1 MGVNLVPFVRN
12 FSISHED
19 ADEHSIQDGCI
30 TAGNHRLMRF
40 DFLTHNVGDTD
51 LNVGSPADHPE
62 WFEKSASHGHFHLK
76 NFNEFRL
83 FSSPGVQVV
92 KGYKQ
97 AFCLIDL
104 QRISPTANP
113 NPKFTSCNVG
123 QGVSAGWADIYAA
136 GLPCQ
141 FLVIDNVPDGEY
153 VLRSTTNVP
162 RYFAED
168 SYADNTI
175 CTGLRIVGDTVIE
188 IPIPFV
194 CDIEVPGNH
203 WAIVATILFGI
214 TNDAGGLEWVPGRGP
229 VPIDPWGP
237 LSPAE
242 RDVLTA
248 LAVSRLAVQIEDRDV
263 GAQVRTAAVNGVVK
277 AARQLQGQLR
287 TGHHI

>member
-12 FSISHED
+12 FFITHED

-30 TAGNHRLMRF
+30 TAGNHRLLRF
-40 DFLTHNVGDTD
+40 DFLTQNIGNVD

-62 WFEKSASHGHFHLK
+62 WFEKSASHGHYHLK

-83 FSSPGVQVV
+83 FSAPGVEIV

-104 QRISPTANP
+104 QRVSPTASP
-113 NPKFTSCNVG
+113 TPKFTSCNSG

-136 GLPCQ
+136 SLPCQ
-141 FLVIDNVPDGEY
+141 FLVIDNVPDGDY

-162 RYFAED
+162 RYFSED
-168 SYADNTI
+168 SFADNTI
-175 CTGLRIVGDTVIE
+175 CTGLHIQGDTVAE
-188 IPIPFV
+188 IPLPFL
-194 CDIEVPGNH
+194 CDIEGVVSH
-203 WAIVATILFGI
+203 WAIVAMILFGI
-214 TNDAGGLEWVPGRGP
+214 VNDAGGLAWVPGRGP
-229 VPIDPWGP
+229 VPVDPWGP

-248 LAVSRLAVQIEDRDV
+248 VAASRLATHIEDPAISRSM
-263 GAQVRTAAVNGVVK
+263 RAAAAEAVAA
-277 AARQLQGQLR
+277 AARQMQHQA
-287 TGHHI
+287 TAGHH